1 MLFLRECFRESSK
14 LTIMNGKY
22 RIPDI
27 HPYSA
32 KVLDLLDRMLTV
44 VPEGRASIEEVI
56 ECIVA
61 IQEGISLPAR
71 RIMTMQLTGTTRN
84 TGGSLEFVAGGI
96 PRSIEVDSSNAP
108 EDEEG
113 KDPDEASESYTYYY
127 TKALSDSAALTLC
140 RSNNGSDTTGSS
152 AIGGSL
158 PEFATGD
165 DSASDDTQWL
175 EFQPGKPN
183 HTARGQTARNK
194 QRKSGTKK
202 KRRHDT
208 SMDPLSLG
216 NTESTRKKSNET
228 DKIQSDW
235 ALGVLNRLSSKSLT
249 PIEPERSVDDRTD
262 DGGFTVLKPSSHRK
276 FTLNKVSKKRSGKS
290 MSSAASMFLDTS
302 SSASLLEKSMGM
314 SDFGKKCATSSAN
327 LDGYS
332 GDDSAWG
339 FDSSAQHESS
349 NFFSDS
355 DVDDLDLLPSDFVN
369 SSPLFPPTPKDSPD
383 SPVGPAPSVESSL
396 LSMINATLETVKVP
410 SIRSLDMDKSFV
422 ATAELDASG
431 YNGDIS
437 QSMSKALQVSISQ
450 TEANTPSILTCDI
463 SQSMSKAL
471 QVSMSQAEAN
481 TPSMLTCDISQSTS
495 KSLQGSISQA
505 EANTPSMLTCDIP
518 RSTSKALQA
527 IILQPE
533 ENVQSTLASQ
543 FSLNN
548 TSLRGILE
556 EPISQK
562 NESDESATVE
572 YSYTSQMNDIP
583 LPDDFPFSTGD
594 ANSAPFNHSDNLAV
608 ERICLDVISS
618 TRNGEHGLY
627 TEVKSKSK
635 RKTDKGDVKAK
646 VSSKKAT
653 ASPRIRKEKVGHVKG
668 SSESRLNTQS
678 PVSVDRN
685 LEREASVGSKST
697 WDDFFGGR
705 LDDSFSASK
714 EGSSGPIGSSRSG
727 GRNETRSSV
736 MKAKENIKKSPPS
749 RNDKTIDTWQY
760 SSPKQWASQQRFKSE
775 SLPDTNAIKATN
787 TPSNLVYVD
796 KLKGGNKR
804 KTDPQAVR
812 KSSDGKP
819 IDLFAVK
826 KWVKDT
832 TGKSTYGSLCNG
844 ERPPELTPVEE
855 HGRIT
860 DGSDSAEVSPQTELE
875 NRRKRGSLDTFLA
888 RENAIAEFQE
898 FIDYQEVV
906 KYTEVKKDP
915 VAECKVSVG
924 ADDKKGSVVLSDA
937 QKKYA
942 NASASSVFTPQYEKQ
957 RVGGA
962 SRSVFSA
969 NELMWYKNG
978 LQSTSHRLL
987 ESEIGQVLIPTD
999 DEHEDE
1005 TRKRGTIQSPLANN
1019 TGTALLSDAKVA
1031 PTQSTLHR
1039 ETSKVVER
1047 GSPYGPKATS
1057 NIHETGRTSDG
1068 KLVSMQSSMQREES
1082 KMTIDSNLP
1091 PPEEVC
1097 VAEISRPPGHDSPL
1111 LSPTGDNNEQA
1122 QGLLVG
1128 DVTDLDSERAK
1139 IESNAYK
1146 RFQRS
1151 KYRLDD
1157 NQPFSKLFSHRITE
1171 QALAQSGKAENLLGS
1186 PEEYYSDDESEDFG
1200 IPLEIEIIPDH
1211 ALSSPKSPKS
1221 KRKKTKAKKSRRKGS
1236 MRQSEYTNN
1245 ELDYSTSG
1253 AIRGTT
1259 EERGISMHSLHTRK
1273 K

>member
-22 RIPDI
+22 RIPEV

-44 VPEGRASIEEVI
+44 VPEGRASIEEVV

-61 IQEGISLPAR
+61 IQEGISLPPR

-84 TGGSLEFVAGGI
+84 TGGSLEFAVGGI
-96 PRSIEVDSSNAP
+96 PRSIEVDSSTAP
-108 EDEEG
+108 EDDEG
-113 KDPDEASESYTYYY
+113 KDRDEASESYTHYY

-140 RSNNGSDTTGSS
+140 RSTNGSDTTGSS
-152 AIGGSL
+152 AVGGSL
-158 PEFATGD
+158 PEFSTGD

-183 HTARGQTARNK
+183 HTARRHIARNK
-194 QRKSGTKK
+194 QRKSSTKK
-202 KRRHDT
+202 KRRHNALA
-208 SMDPLSLG
+208 DPLSLG
-216 NTESTRKKSNET
+216 KTESTRKKGNESE
-228 DKIQSDW
+228 KNKSDW
-235 ALGVLNRLSSKSLT
+235 TLGVLNRLSSKSLT
-249 PIEPERSVDDRTD
+249 PIEPERSVDDPTD

-276 FTLNKVSKKRSGKS
+276 FTLSKVSKKRSGKS
-290 MSSAASMFLDTS
+290 MSSAASLFLDTS
-302 SSASLLEKSMGM
+302 SSTSPLEKSMRL
-314 SDFGKKCATSSAN
+314 SDVEKKHVASSAN

-339 FDSSAQHESS
+339 FDSSAQQESS
-349 NFFSDS
+349 NFLSDS
-355 DVDDLDLLPSDFVN
+355 EVDDLDLLPSDFVN
-369 SSPLFPPTPKDSPD
+369 ASPLFPPTPEDTPD
-383 SPVGPAPSVESSL
+383 SSVGPAPSVESTP
-396 LSMINATLETVKVP
+396 LSILNATLEPVKVP
-410 SIRSLDMDKSFV
+410 SIRSLDIDKSFV
-422 ATAELDASG
+422 ATADLDASG

-437 QSMSKALQVSISQ
+437 QSMPKALHVSISQ
-450 TEANTPSILTCDI
+450 SETN
-463 SQSMSKAL
+463 SQSMLA
-471 QVSMSQAEAN
+471 
-481 TPSMLTCDISQSTS
+481 CDTSQS
-495 KSLQGSISQA
+495 ISTA
-505 EANTPSMLTCDIP
+505 V
-518 RSTSKALQA
+518 QA
-527 IILQPE
+527 IIAPPE
-533 ENVQSTLASQ
+533 ELVQSTLSPT
-543 FSLNN
+543 FLIN
-548 TSLRGILE
+548 TSLCGILE
-556 EPISQK
+556 EPTSQK
-562 NESDESATVE
+562 NEDDETATVE
-572 YSYTSQMNDIP
+572 YSCATQMNDIP

-594 ANSAPFNHSDNLAV
+594 ANSAPFNLSDNLAV

-618 TRNGEHGLY
+618 TRHEGNGLLS
-627 TEVKSKSK
+627 EVKSKSK
-635 RKTDKGDVKAK
+635 RKTDKVDTKTK
-646 VSSKKAT
+646 VSSKKAIVSSRT
-653 ASPRIRKEKVGHVKG
+653 RKEKSGQPKG
-668 SSESRLNTQS
+668 SSESRLNTNS
-678 PVSVDRN
+678 SVSGDRN

-727 GRNETRSSV
+727 GKNETIV
-736 MKAKENIKKSPPS
+736 TVIKAKENIKESPPS
-749 RNDKTIDTWQY
+749 RNEKTIDTWQY
-760 SSPKQWASQQRFKSE
+760 SSPRQWASQQSFKGG
-775 SLPDTNAIKATN
+775 SLPDTNAMKSKNSPA
-787 TPSNLVYVD
+787 SLVHVA
-796 KLKGGNKR
+796 KVKGGNKR
-804 KTDPQAVR
+804 KQDPQSVR
-812 KSSDGKP
+812 RSSDGQP
-819 IDLFAVK
+819 IDLSAVK

-832 TGKSTYGSLCNG
+832 TGKSIYGSASNG

-855 HGRIT
+855 PSRIS
-860 DGSDSAEVSPQTELE
+860 DGSDSADVSPLTELE

-906 KYTEVKKDP
+906 KYTEVKKDL

-924 ADDKKGSVVLSDA
+924 AEFKNGSFVLSDA
-937 QKKYA
+937 PKKTA
-942 NASASSVFTPQYEKQ
+942 NASASSVFTPQHEKQ
-957 RVGGA
+957 RISGA

-1005 TRKRGTIQSPLANN
+1005 PQKRGKIQTPMADN
-1019 TGTALLSDAKVA
+1019 TVTALLTALMVA

-1039 ETSKVVER
+1039 DTSKMLER
-1047 GSPYGPKATS
+1047 GSPYGPKATA
-1057 NIHETGRTSDG
+1057 NIHVPDHTSDA
-1068 KLVSMQSSMQREES
+1068 KLVPTQSSMQREES

-1091 PPEEVC
+1091 PPEEGC
-1097 VAEISRPPGHDSPL
+1097 VAQISRPPGQETPL
-1111 LSPTGDNNEQA
+1111 LSPTSDPQEETQA
-1122 QGLLVG
+1122 LLAG
-1128 DVTDLDSERAK
+1128 DVADLDSERAK

-1157 NQPFSKLFSHRITE
+1157 NQPFSKIFSHRMTE
-1171 QALAQSGKAENLLGS
+1171 QALGQSGKAENLLGS

-1221 KRKKTKAKKSRRKGS
+1221 KRKKAKTKKSRRKGS
-1236 MRQSEYTNN
+1236 VRLSEYTKN
-1245 ELDYSTSG
+1245 ELNYVASNGRRTS
-1253 AIRGTT
+1253 T